1 MTIRIANETD
11 YTELALMKWEH
22 GAEDDIDYGEH
33 NLDGVDKEGFI
44 EEFVSFLRAHR
55 EYEIVVAEDNGI
67 VVSAMFVYLIPK
79 LPKPNGNAKYI
90 AYLTNVY
97 TKKEYRNKGI
107 GTQMM
112 NYIKSN
118 LIEKK
123 CELLF
128 AWPSDNSIAWYQ
140 RNGFS
145 GDNEIF
151 ECPLCREQ

>member
-1 MTIRIANETD
+1 MIIRIADETD
-11 YTELALMKWEH
+11 YNELALMKWEH

-33 NLDGVDKEGFI
+33 NLDGADKSGFI
-44 EEFVSFLRAHR
+44 KEFVDFLKTHKKYR
-55 EYEIVVAEDNGI
+55 IFVAEENSM

-97 TKKEYRNKGI
+97 TKAEYRNKGI
-107 GTQMM
+107 GTQIL
-112 NYIKSN
+112 NYIKN
-118 LIEKK
+118 DLIDKK

-128 AWPSDNSIAWYQ
+128 AWPSDNSVAWYE

-145 GDNEIF
+145 GDNEIL
-151 ECPLCREQ
+151 ECPLVAE

>member
-1 MTIRIANETD
+1 MEIRLANEAD
-11 YTELALMKWEH
+11 YNELALMKLEH
-22 GAEDDIDYGEH
+22 GVEDDIDYGEH
-33 NLDGVDKEGFI
+33 NLDGVNKDEFV
-44 EEFVSFLRAHR
+44 EEFFAFLKAHK
-55 EYEIVVAEDNGI
+55 EYDIIVAEENGI

-79 LPKPNGNAKYI
+79 LPKPNGNAKFI

-97 TKKEYRNKGI
+97 TKKVYRNKGI
-107 GTQMM
+107 GTQIM
-112 NYIKSN
+112 NYIKSI

-145 GDNEIF
+145 EDNEIF
-151 ECPLCREQ
+151 ECPLCEE

>member
-1 MTIRIANETD
+1 MEIRLANEAD
-11 YTELALMKWEH
+11 YNELALMKWEH
-22 GAEDDIDYGEH
+22 GAEDDIDYDEH
-33 NLDGVDKEGFI
+33 NLDGVNKDEFV
-44 EEFVSFLRAHR
+44 EEFFAFLKAHK
-55 EYEIVVAEDNGI
+55 EYDIIVAEENGI
-67 VVSAMFVYLIPK
+67 VVSAMFVYLISK
-79 LPKPNGNAKYI
+79 LPKPNGNAKFI

-107 GTQMM
+107 GTQIM
-112 NYIKSN
+112 NYIKSI

-140 RNGFS
+140 RNGFN

-151 ECPLCREQ
+151 ECPLCEE

>member
-1 MTIRIANETD
+1 MKIRIANETD
-11 YTELALMKWEH
+11 YNELALMKWEH

-33 NLDGVDKEGFI
+33 NLDGADKSGFI
-44 EEFVSFLRAHR
+44 KEFVDFLKTHK
-55 EYEIVVAEDNGI
+55 EYRIFVAEENSI

-107 GTQMM
+107 GTQILDH
-112 NYIKSN
+112 IKN
-118 LIEKK
+118 DLIDKK

-128 AWPSDNSIAWYQ
+128 AWPSDNSVAWYE

-145 GDNEIF
+145 GDNEIL
-151 ECPLCREQ
+151 ECPLVAE

>member
-1 MTIRIANETD
+1 MKIRIANETD
-11 YTELALMKWEH
+11 YNELALMKWEH
-22 GAEDDIDYGEH
+22 GAEDDVDYGEH
-33 NLDGVDKEGFI
+33 NLDGVKKDVFT
-44 EEFVSFLRAHR
+44 EEFVAFLKAHK
-55 EYEIVVAEDNGI
+55 EYEIIVAEENG
-67 VVSAMFVYLIPK
+67 VVVCAMFVYLIPK

-140 RNGFS
+140 RNGFN

-151 ECPLCREQ
+151 ECPLCEE

>member
-1 MTIRIANETD
+1 MEIRLANEAD
-11 YTELALMKWEH
+11 YNELALMKWEH
-22 GAEDDIDYGEH
+22 GAEDDIDYDEH
-33 NLDGVDKEGFI
+33 NLDGVNKD
-44 EEFVSFLRAHR
+44 EFVDEFVAFLKSHK
-55 EYEIVVAEDNGI
+55 EYEIIVAEVNGI

-79 LPKPNGNAKYI
+79 LPKPNGNAKFI

-107 GTQMM
+107 GTQIM
-112 NYIKSN
+112 NYIKSI

-123 CELLF
+123 CQLLF

-145 GDNEIF
+145 EDNEIF
-151 ECPLCREQ
+151 ECPLCEE

>member
-1 MTIRIANETD
+1 MIIRIADGTD
-11 YTELALMKWEH
+11 YNELALMKWEH

-33 NLDGVDKEGFI
+33 NLDGADKGKFVA
-44 EEFVSFLRAHR
+44 EFVDFLKTHK
-55 EYEIVVAEDNGI
+55 EYRIFVAEENSM

-97 TKKEYRNKGI
+97 TKAEYRNKGI
-107 GTQMM
+107 GTQIL
-112 NYIKSN
+112 NYIKN
-118 LIEKK
+118 DLIDKK

-128 AWPSDNSIAWYQ
+128 AWPSDNSVAWYE

-145 GDNEIF
+145 GDNEIL
-151 ECPLCREQ
+151 ECLLVAE

>member
-1 MTIRIANETD
+1 MEIRLANEAD
-11 YTELALMKWEH
+11 YNELALMKWEH
-22 GAEDDIDYGEH
+22 GAEDDIDYDEH
-33 NLDGVDKEGFI
+33 NLDGVNKDEFV
-44 EEFVSFLRAHR
+44 EEFFAFLKAHK
-55 EYEIVVAEDNGI
+55 EYDIIVAEENGI
-67 VVSAMFVYLIPK
+67 VVSAMFVYLISK
-79 LPKPNGNAKYI
+79 LPKPNGNAKFI

-112 NYIKSN
+112 NYIKSY

-140 RNGFS
+140 RNGFN

-151 ECPLCREQ
+151 ECPLCEE

>member
-1 MTIRIANETD
+1 MEIRLANEAD
-11 YTELALMKWEH
+11 YNELALMKWEH
-22 GAEDDIDYGEH
+22 GAEDDIDYDEH
-33 NLDGVDKEGFI
+33 NLDGVNKD
-44 EEFVSFLRAHR
+44 EFVDEFVAFLKSHM
-55 EYEIVVAEDNGI
+55 EYEIIVAEVNGI
-67 VVSAMFVYLIPK
+67 VVSAMFVYLISK

-90 AYLTNVY
+90 AYLTNIY

-112 NYIKSN
+112 NYIKSY

-128 AWPSDNSIAWYQ
+128 ACPSDNSIAWYQ
-140 RNGFS
+140 RNGFN

-151 ECPLCREQ
+151 ECPLCEE

>member
-1 MTIRIANETD
+1 MEIRLANEAD
-11 YTELALMKWEH
+11 YNELALMKWEH
-22 GAEDDIDYGEH
+22 GAEDDIDYDEH
-33 NLDGVDKEGFI
+33 NLDGVNKD
-44 EEFVSFLRAHR
+44 EFVDEFVAFLKSHM
-55 EYEIVVAEDNGI
+55 EYEIIVAEVNGI
-67 VVSAMFVYLIPK
+67 VVSAMFVYLISK

-90 AYLTNVY
+90 AYLTNIY

-112 NYIKSN
+112 NYIKSY

-123 CELLF
+123 RELLF

-140 RNGFS
+140 RNGFN

-151 ECPLCREQ
+151 ECPLCEE

>member
-1 MTIRIANETD
+1 MEIRLANEAD
-11 YTELALMKWEH
+11 YNELALMKWEH
-22 GAEDDIDYGEH
+22 GVEDDIDYGEH
-33 NLDGVDKEGFI
+33 NLDGVNKDEFV
-44 EEFVSFLRAHR
+44 EEFFAFLKAHK
-55 EYEIVVAEDNGI
+55 EYEIIVAEVNGI

-90 AYLTNVY
+90 AYLTNIY

-112 NYIKSN
+112 NYIKSY

-140 RNGFS
+140 RNGFN

-151 ECPLCREQ
+151 ECPLCEE